1 VQLKQPKIL
10 FSILAVAAGL
20 VLSLPGQEAGK
31 RGIKIEPVA
40 TAGADRGSAALF
52 VGVNEFEESNV
63 TPLRYAVNDAIA
75 QANLFVEEL
84 KLVPAENCWL
94 ALSGTPDA
102 GSPWEK
108 TLNNLKSKGVSVISA
123 TKISVLRQLRL
134 LSRKAD
140 RAEELLIVSIST
152 HGFEDSGT
160 PYALGSDG
168 LLGPVLLPETGIS
181 LRAVEGLME
190 QSLAQKRL
198 LILDACRERPTRGS
212 RSIGVGAAAEAF
224 RAAFDEAAGR
234 AVLASCDA
242 GQASFEDPRLGH
254 GVFTYHLIEGL
265 RGAAE
270 ADGDFL
276 TLGGVSDYVSQS
288 VESWVRKNKPEL
300 PRPQWQRPWFKG
312 PNDARQIPLALA
324 TLIQPVIEPKFK
336 LTPEMV
342 LGERKKQALLYLQQ
356 ATAFGLENQI
366 PGEYYQKA
374 NILISVLEGETLE
387 YYLSTLELLKDNTP
401 ENRGILLEKW
411 KPKTSEDTSASNAN
425 SNPTKSVELDFAPVE
440 TKSLTLD
447 LAEEPFRKADPE
459 NSENIPEPT
468 PEPIREAPVLSPTP
482 TPTPIRKVDKPETS
496 LNGQAP
502 KTGTAYEI
510 PELGLK
516 MVWIPAGDFEMGTRL
531 TEKGRGFDEFPHKV
545 QITQGFWLGKFEVT
559 VGEWN
564 SVMGISNAGLK
575 PDDQL
580 VAMGDISWDQA
591 AEFCKKLQARELAAG
606 RIPSGYQFS
615 LPTEAEW
622 EYACRASTTT
632 FYPFGNSSG
641 IRNAYLK
648 QFAWFID
655 SSKRNANPVGQKS
668 PNDWGLYDMLGNVRE
683 YCWDDFGSYSRDNN
697 QDPILRLKKSNN
709 KVNRGGSYL
718 DEASR
723 CRPAYRSSGKRDKEL
738 GPNYG
743 FRLALSPV
751 ARD

>member
-1 VQLKQPKIL
+1 MQLKQPKIL

-40 TAGADRGSAALF
+40 AGADRGSAALF

-94 ALSGTPDA
+94 ALSGVPDA

-108 TLNNLKSKGVSVISA
+108 TLNNLKAKGVSVISA

-134 LSRKAD
+134 LSRIAD
-140 RAEELLIVSIST
+140 REEELLIVSIST

-160 PYALGSDG
+160 PYALGRDG

-212 RSIGVGAAAEAF
+212 RSLGVGATAQAFREAF
-224 RAAFDEAAGR
+224 EEAAGR

-242 GQASFEDPRLGH
+242 GQSSFEDPRLGH

-276 TLGGVSDYVSQS
+276 TLGGVSDYVSKS

-324 TLIQPVIEPKFK
+324 TLIQPAIIEPKFK

-342 LGERKKQALLYLQQ
+342 LGERKKQAMRYLQQ
-356 ATAFGLENQI
+356 GTAFGLENQI
-366 PGEYYQKA
+366 LGEYYQRA
-374 NILISVLEGETLE
+374 NILVSVLEGEALD
-387 YYLSTLELLKDNTP
+387 YYLSMLELLKDNTP
-401 ENRGILLEKW
+401 ENRAILLEKW
-411 KPKTSEDTSASNAN
+411 KPKKSEDTSAANA
-425 SNPTKSVELDFAPVE
+425 NPTKSVELDFAPVE

-447 LAEEPFRKADPE
+447 LAEEPLRKPDVDSPE
-459 NSENIPEPT
+459 SIPEPT
-468 PEPIREAPVLSPTP
+468 PEPVREALVLNP

-496 LNGQAP
+496 PDGQAP

-516 MVWIPAGDFEMGTRL
+516 MVWVPAGEFEMGTRL
-531 TEKGRGFDEFPHKV
+531 SLKGRGFDEFPHNV

-564 SVMGISNAGLK
+564 SVMGISNAGIK

-591 AEFCKKLQARELAAG
+591 AEFCAKLQARELAAG
-606 RIPSGYQFS
+606 RVPSGYQFS

-632 FYPFGNSSG
+632 FYPFGNSTG

-655 SSKRNANPVGQKS
+655 SSKRNVNPVGQKS
-668 PNDWGLYDMLGNVRE
+668 PNDWGLHDMLGNVRE
-683 YCWDDFGSYSRDNN
+683 YCWDDFGSYARGDN
-697 QDPILRLKKSNN
+697 QDPILRLSKSNN
-709 KVNRGGSYL
+709 KIGRAHV
-718 DEASR
+718 
-723 CRPAYRSSGKRDKEL
+723 
-738 GPNYG
+738 
-743 FRLALSPV
+743 
-751 ARD
+751 

>member
-1 VQLKQPKIL
+1 M
-10 FSILAVAAGL
+10 
-20 VLSLPGQEAGK
+20 
-31 RGIKIEPVA
+31 
-40 TAGADRGSAALF
+40 
-52 VGVNEFEESNV
+52 
-63 TPLRYAVNDAIA
+63 
-75 QANLFVEEL
+75 
-84 KLVPAENCWL
+84 
-94 ALSGTPDA
+94 
-102 GSPWEK
+102 
-108 TLNNLKSKGVSVISA
+108 
-123 TKISVLRQLRL
+123 

-160 PYALGSDG
+160 PYALGRDG

-212 RSIGVGAAAEAF
+212 RSLGVGATAQAFREAF
-224 RAAFDEAAGR
+224 EEAAGR

-242 GQASFEDPRLGH
+242 GQSSFEDPRLGH

-276 TLGGVSDYVSQS
+276 TLGGVSDYVSKS

-342 LGERKKQALLYLQQ
+342 LGERKKQAMRYLQQ

-366 PGEYYQKA
+366 PGEYYQRA
-374 NILISVLEGETLE
+374 NIIVSVLEGESLD
-387 YYLSTLELLKDNTP
+387 YYLSMLELLKDNTA

-411 KPKTSEDTSASNAN
+411 KPKTNEDTAAAA
-425 SNPTKSVELDFAPVE
+425 PTKSVDLEFAPVE

-447 LAEEPFRKADPE
+447 LAEEPLRKPDADS
-459 NSENIPEPT
+459 SESIPEPIS
-468 PEPIREAPVLSPTP
+468 E
-482 TPTPIRKVDKPETS
+482 TPTPIRKADKQEPAPV
-496 LNGQAP
+496 GQAP
-502 KTGTAYEI
+502 KIGTAYEI
-510 PELGLK
+510 LELGLK
-516 MVWIPAGDFEMGTRL
+516 MVWVPAGEFEMGTRL
-531 TEKGRGFDEFPHKV
+531 SQKGRGFDEFPHAV
-545 QITQGFWLGKFEVT
+545 EITQGFWLGKFEVT
-559 VGEWN
+559 LGEWN
-564 SVMGISNAGLK
+564 SVMGISNAGIK

-591 AEFCKKLQARELAAG
+591 AEFCTKLQAREMAAG
-606 RIPSGYQFS
+606 RVPSGYQFS

-622 EYACRASTTT
+622 EYACRASTTS

-648 QFAWFID
+648 QYAWFID
-655 SSKRNANPVGQKS
+655 SSKRNVNPVGKKS
-668 PNDWGLYDMLGNVRE
+668 PNDWGLHDMLGNVRE
-683 YCWDDFGSYSRDNN
+683 YCWDDFGSYSRGNN

-723 CRPAYRSSGKRDKEL
+723 CRPAYRSSGKRDKKL

-751 ARD
+751 SRD